1 MQAACDAP
9 VRTGASAL
17 DRILASGHPALIV
30 FETECSPC
38 QSLRPMLDELAG
50 RYRDRVLIVRVTDA
64 SEGWL
69 AARYHLA
76 FVPTLLFCREGRELA
91 RIKGN
96 PGPGAIEAH
105 IEFLL
110 DGSSPPEPA
119 EGPRHTLV
127 APFGPRSA
135 EAQRTPRALL
145 FAGV

>member
-38 QSLRPMLDELAG
+38 QSLRPMLDEFAG
-50 RYRDRVLIVRVTDA
+50 QYRDRVLIVRVTDS

-96 PGPGAIEAH
+96 PGSAAIQAH
-105 IEFLL
+105 LDFLL
-110 DGSSPPEPA
+110 GGASQPEPA
-119 EGPRHTLV
+119 EGPRHTLL
-127 APFGPRSA
+127 ARFGPRPA
-135 EAQRTPRALL
+135 DAARAPRALL
-145 FAGV
+145 FAGA